1 MTDLAPRHPLAPV
14 TEVEIQA
21 VRAALDHHELLS
33 EETRFVYVGLEEPA
47 KAQVLAWNADESATR
62 RFRAL
67 LLDVRTQVS
76 RDVLVD
82 LPSGTVVS
90 EVTLDPA
97 TTGHLPVLDEEF
109 ELVEQLLSKDE
120 RWLAAIEARGLD
132 IEKVRVAPLS
142 AGVYADEYPDE
153 AGRRVL
159 RGWPSTRSTRPT
171 PPGPTRSTTCS
182 PTWTP

>member
-82 LPSGTVVS
+82 LP
-90 EVTLDPA
+90 
-97 TTGHLPVLDEEF
+97 PVPWF
-109 ELVEQLLSKDE
+109 PRS
-120 RWLAAIEARGLD
+120 
-132 IEKVRVAPLS
+132 
-142 AGVYADEYPDE
+142 
-153 AGRRVL
+153 
-159 RGWPSTRSTRPT
+159 PSTRRPPAT
-171 PPGPTRSTTCS
+171 CPSWTRSS
-182 PTWTP
+182 SSSSSS